1 MSIRWTCL
9 SSLPTK
15 ARSSHCASIANKG
28 TLLLYSGEFQPR
40 KPVDGDVHVFDL
52 NNAIQQSVADNAGLW
67 RTLSAS
73 SKPEP
78 RVGATTVFD
87 GENLYMWG
95 GRGGV
100 DMTPLDPKQAG
111 IWKGQILQNKV
122 IWEKL
127 EGKGDEPVTRSFH
140 ASVLANGKLYIH
152 AGCPASGRLSTLHS
166 YDLQS
171 SLWSLCAD
179 APDPARGGTAI
190 ASVKLPSSSS
200 NEEVIIRFG
209 GFAGYQLPTSTPP
222 PLDIY
227 TPSTNS
233 WTTVVPSSDPQ
244 QGYPGARSV
253 HGLVP
258 LSTPDGTGVA
268 LLYHGESDASDLGH
282 AGAGKFR
289 DDAWALVWREGGLR
303 WKKLIIEGDSTPEGR
318 GWFPSTSYT
327 APGGGTRVV
336 LSGGLLTSNERSG
349 EVWVGD
355 VQV

>member
-9 SSLPTK
+9 TSLSSK
-15 ARSSHCASIANKG
+15 ARSSHCASIADNG
-28 TLLLYSGEFQPR
+28 TLLLYAGEVQPR
-40 KPVDGDVHVFDL
+40 KPVDGDVYAFDL
-52 NNAIQQSVADNAGLW
+52 NSATQQSVADNAGLW

-73 SKPEP
+73 SKPES

-87 GENLYMWG
+87 GGNLYMWG

-100 DMTPLDPKQAG
+100 DPAPLDPKQSG
-111 IWKGQILQNKV
+111 VWKGHILQNEV
-122 IWEKL
+122 VWERL
-127 EGKGDEPVTRSFH
+127 EGKGDEPATRSYH
-140 ASVLANGKLYIH
+140 ASVMANGKLYIH

-171 SLWSLCAD
+171 SQWSRCAD
-179 APDPARGGTAI
+179 APDPACGGTAI
-190 ASVKLPSSSS
+190 ASVKFPTSATD
-200 NEEVIIRFG
+200 EEVIIRFG

-222 PLDIY
+222 PVDIF

-233 WTTVVPSSDPQ
+233 WTTTVPSADPQ

-268 LLYHGESDASDLGH
+268 LLYHGEYDASSLGH

-289 DDAWALVWREGGLR
+289 DDVWALVWREGALGWR
-303 WKKLIIEGDSTPEGR
+303 KLILEGGSTPEGR
-318 GWFPSTSYT
+318 GWIPSTSYT
-327 APGGGTRVV
+327 APEVGKYGLGMCNSEFHVV
-336 LSGGLLTSNERSG
+336 PKEI
-349 EVWVGD
+349 
-355 VQV
+355 

>member
-1 MSIRWTCL
+1 M
-9 SSLPTK
+9 
-15 ARSSHCASIANKG
+15 
-28 TLLLYSGEFQPR
+28 LYAGEFQPR

-52 NNAIQQSVADNAGLW
+52 NSAIQQSAADNAGLW
-67 RTLSAS
+67 RTLTAS

-140 ASVLANGKLYIH
+140 ASVLANVCIHKCALHPGRSINLQCILFLKIVLVLIGIFMQGKLYIH

-209 GFAGYQLPTSTPP
+209 GMLF
-222 PLDIY
+222 
-227 TPSTNS
+227 
-233 WTTVVPSSDPQ
+233 
-244 QGYPGARSV
+244 
-253 HGLVP
+253 
-258 LSTPDGTGVA
+258 
-268 LLYHGESDASDLGH
+268 
-282 AGAGKFR
+282 F
-289 DDAWALVWREGGLR
+289 
-303 WKKLIIEGDSTPEGR
+303 
-318 GWFPSTSYT
+318 
-327 APGGGTRVV
+327 
-336 LSGGLLTSNERSG
+336 
-349 EVWVGD
+349 
-355 VQV
+355 